1 MLIVSA
7 LALADVDLGL
17 KILIAPSGF
26 ICAEA
31 PQQ

>member
-1 MLIVSA
+1 MLIVTA